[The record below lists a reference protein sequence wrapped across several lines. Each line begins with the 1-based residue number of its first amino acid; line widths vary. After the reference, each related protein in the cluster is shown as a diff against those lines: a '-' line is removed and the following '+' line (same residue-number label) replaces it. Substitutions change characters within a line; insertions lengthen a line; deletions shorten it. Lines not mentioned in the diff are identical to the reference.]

1 MSEIPVTNKKIHN
14 QIKPSSHFFS
24 SFCVLHCVNIKVIRA
39 VTSLR
44 NLENKKYRN
53 HQVREPRDVLKI
65 FMQKKQSKTK
75 PSHMTQARIRTA
87 FTHFNKELPASMT
100 QQFMEANLNFK
111 RGSFELGK
119 EFLKIKDNYI
129 ISVTYK

>member
-1 MSEIPVTNKKIHN
+1 
-14 QIKPSSHFFS
+14 
-24 SFCVLHCVNIKVIRA
+24 
-39 VTSLR
+39 
-44 NLENKKYRN
+44 
-53 HQVREPRDVLKI
+53 
-65 FMQKKQSKTK
+65 MQKKTK
-75 PSHMTQARIRTA
+75 EGKAVTHDSSADQIRTA

-111 RGSFELGK
+111 RGSFELDK